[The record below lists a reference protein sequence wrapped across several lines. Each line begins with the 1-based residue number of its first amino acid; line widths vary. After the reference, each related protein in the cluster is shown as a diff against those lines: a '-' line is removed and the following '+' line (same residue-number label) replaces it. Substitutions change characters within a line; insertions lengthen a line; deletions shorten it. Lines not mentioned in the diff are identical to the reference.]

1 MNRDQLL
8 NYIQSPDQLDQES
21 MMALSEFTEKY
32 PYCQTTQLLLAKNRA
47 VQNHVQSRQQL
58 KLAAVFASDREKLYY
73 LMNKKNGAVQEL
85 DELITPVYNLEEF
98 ITPIEE
104 KKEEE
109 KPRAQPVADP
119 NKPSEAPVIARLD
132 SAKRAGNNITDS
144 PEEKKKRLLA
154 SVTRRLADA
163 GKITAKDVSRPSK
176 DELVERFIR
185 TQPRLNVKKIT
196 EENQEDLSRKAVTDR
211 DDFISETLA
220 RIYARQGDYERAVKI
235 YEKLSLKNPEK
246 SSYFAAQIEKVKNKI
261 I

>member
-21 MMALSEFTEKY
+21 MMALSEFAQQY

-47 VQNHVQSRQQL
+47 VQNHVQSGQQL
-58 KLAAVFASDREKLYY
+58 KLAAVYASDREKLYY
-73 LMNKKNGAVQEL
+73 LMNKKNGAVKEL

-98 ITPIEE
+98 ITPTEE

-109 KPRAQPVADP
+109 KPTVQPIADLY
-119 NKPSEAPVIARLD
+119 KPTEAPVIAG
-132 SAKRAGNNITDS
+132 SAIADS
-144 PEEKKKRLLA
+144 PEEKKRRLLA
-154 SVTRRLADA
+154 SVTRRLTDA

-185 TQPRLNVKKIT
+185 TQPRLNINKTT
-196 EENQEDLSRKAVTDR
+196 EENQEDLSRKALTDR

>member
-1 MNRDQLL
+1 MNQDQLL

-21 MMALSEFTEKY
+21 MIALSEFAEKY
-32 PYCQTTQLLLAKNRA
+32 PYCQTTQLLLAKNRS
-47 VQNHVQSRQQL
+47 VQNHVQSGQQL
-58 KLAAVFASDREKLYY
+58 KLAAAYASDREKLYY
-73 LMNKKNGAVQEL
+73 LMNKKNGVVPGL

-98 ITPIEE
+98 LTPTEE

-109 KPRAQPVADP
+109 KPVVHPIADLY
-119 NKPSEAPVIARLD
+119 KPTEAPVIA
-132 SAKRAGNNITDS
+132 GNDIPDN

-154 SVTRRLADA
+154 SVTQRLADA
-163 GKITAKDVSRPSK
+163 GKIPVTDVSSPSK

-185 TQPRLNVKKIT
+185 TQPRINVKKIL

-220 RIYARQGDYERAVKI
+220 RIYARQGDYEKAVKI